1 MTMDILTKLNQVGV
15 LNIRYPS
22 KTWREENEL
31 KKSQTF
37 VQLDVRNWD
46 NTELVESLYEICE
59 TSKAY
64 ENDVVEVH
72 QVVDLG
78 KLKNEWR

>member
-1 MTMDILTKLNQVGV
+1 MKI
-15 LNIRYPS
+15 
-22 KTWREENEL
+22 
-31 KKSQTF
+31 KKCQKF

-59 TSKAY
+59 TSKEY
-64 ENDVVEVH
+64 ENDEVEVH

-78 KLKNEWR
+78 KLKNEWRYLSGILMNSNRANGLALRLIFLLGHF

>member
-1 MTMDILTKLNQVGV
+1 MNIKKNQ
-15 LNIRYPS
+15 
-22 KTWREENEL
+22 K
-31 KKSQTF
+31 F

-59 TSKAY
+59 TSKEY
-64 ENDVVEVH
+64 ENDEVEVH

-78 KLKNEWR
+78 KLKNEWRYLIILNISQDLDNLGAPVDHY

>member
-1 MTMDILTKLNQVGV
+1 MSI
-15 LNIRYPS
+15 
-22 KTWREENEL
+22 

-46 NTELVESLYEICE
+46 NTEIVESLYEICE
-59 TSKAY
+59 TIKSMKMML
-64 ENDVVEVH
+64 EVH

-78 KLKNEWR
+78 KLKNEWRYLIILNISQDLDNLGAQIEHY

>member
-1 MTMDILTKLNQVGV
+1 MSI
-15 LNIRYPS
+15 
-22 KTWREENEL
+22 

-46 NTELVESLYEICE
+46 NTELVDSLYEICE
-59 TSKAY
+59 TSKEY

-78 KLKNEWR
+78 KLKNEWRYLIILNISQDLDNLGAQIDHY

>member
-1 MTMDILTKLNQVGV
+1 MKIKKNQ
-15 LNIRYPS
+15 
-22 KTWREENEL
+22 K
-31 KKSQTF
+31 F

-59 TSKAY
+59 TSKEY
-64 ENDVVEVH
+64 ENDEVEVH

-78 KLKNEWR
+78 KLKNEWRYLIILNISQDLDNLGAPVDHY

>member
-1 MTMDILTKLNQVGV
+1 MSI
-15 LNIRYPS
+15 
-22 KTWREENEL
+22 
-31 KKSQTF
+31 KKRQAF
-37 VQLDVRNWD
+37 VQLDVRNWG

-59 TSKAY
+59 TSKEY

-78 KLKNEWR
+78 KLKNEWRYLIILNISQDLDNLGAQIDHY

>member
-1 MTMDILTKLNQVGV
+1 MKI
-15 LNIRYPS
+15 
-22 KTWREENEL
+22 

-46 NTELVESLYEICE
+46 NTELVERLYEICE
-59 TSKAY
+59 TSKEY
-64 ENDVVEVH
+64 ENDEVEVH

-78 KLKNEWR
+78 KLKNEWRYLIILNISQDLDNLGAPVDHY

>member
-1 MTMDILTKLNQVGV
+1 MKIKKNQ
-15 LNIRYPS
+15 
-22 KTWREENEL
+22 K
-31 KKSQTF
+31 F

-59 TSKAY
+59 TSKEY

-78 KLKNEWR
+78 KLKNEWRYLIILNISQDLDNLGAQIDHY

>member
-1 MTMDILTKLNQVGV
+1 MKI
-15 LNIRYPS
+15 
-22 KTWREENEL
+22 

-46 NTELVESLYEICE
+46 NTVLVERLSEICE
-59 TSKAY
+59 TSKEY
-64 ENDVVEVH
+64 ENDEVEVH

-78 KLKNEWR
+78 KLKNEWRYLIILNITQDLDNLGSPIDHY

>member
-1 MTMDILTKLNQVGV
+1 MKI
-15 LNIRYPS
+15 
-22 KTWREENEL
+22 

-59 TSKAY
+59 TSKEY
-64 ENDVVEVH
+64 ENDEVEVH

-78 KLKNEWR
+78 KLKNEWRYLIILNISQDLDNLGAPVDHY

>member
-1 MTMDILTKLNQVGV
+1 MKI
-15 LNIRYPS
+15 
-22 KTWREENEL
+22 
-31 KKSQTF
+31 KKYQKF

-59 TSKAY
+59 TSKEY
-64 ENDVVEVH
+64 ENDEVEVH

-78 KLKNEWR
+78 KLKNEWRYLIILNISQDLDNPGAPVDHY